1 MQRNSELIIDPR
13 GQEDLRRQI
22 AALAASY
29 TPEWRFNP
37 EDPDIGTTI
46 ALIFAGQ
53 MADNIQRLN
62 QVMGKYHT
70 EFVNML
76 GISLLPAY
84 PASGVAVFSVIQD
97 TVPGVPLPKGTK
109 LLGRGTEVGDEPVV
123 FETMGDVYLTAARLT
138 DIISISS
145 HFGKIIPLLG
155 GPQQV
160 QILPLSI
167 PGEEAPLQA
176 GRAGAISLFDYTL
189 PGVERNAAV
198 LYHQNVFD
206 TAPGASIHLR
216 LTGVGE
222 SGAAVE
228 RLSDAEHY
236 RWSYRSPEGLTP
248 FSSVQVEDGA
258 LVLDKSEEGSEPL
271 NFDGAAYDL
280 ICVEALSP
288 VAEPVTL
295 SQIQLAS
302 SCQDA
307 PPAFLCHNDQDL
319 EPDRFLPFGDTASL
333 FDECYIGHDRIFSQ
347 RGALITMDF
356 TLSSQQR
363 LVTFTPQQQADE
375 LKIIKRKP
383 RAIQFET
390 AATSPQTVS
399 LDYFNGLGWRK
410 LPCLHDWS
418 TLFDGEHP
426 GQVSIAFRCPDDWQS
441 TVIGG
446 YQQRCI
452 RLRVLRAD
460 NCYLQPCMHTMPVVE
475 NLRLSYRYDQDWKLP
490 NLLQAIRGTRI
501 TDLTA
506 PLLSGTPVTL
516 FQPLP
521 YPGNALYL
529 GFDQRPA
536 GAPVSLLFDV
546 AESVHFQ
553 NAPIQFE
560 YSSYSGWKP
569 LKVIDNTQNMSS
581 AGTVLFMPPSDMA
594 PLPVEGIARFWLRLV
609 DAENIYV
616 DQERHHPLIR
626 SILPNAVEI
635 QNIETLE
642 PEPFYLTAP
651 GPNMTFPLA
660 AQNILSAQVFVNE
673 RDKLS
678 LPMMQQ
684 LIQERPEDVQVEYDF
699 LGNISSFF
707 VRWTEVESFDN
718 STPTD
723 RHYTIDRMNNTISF
737 GDGVNVSIPSAR
749 DEVAFTVQAVCCKG
763 KGGNLPR
770 GAVNALRGHM
780 LYVDSIYNP
789 IATYAG
795 SDLEDLDSAHRRG
808 ANILSGRGRLVS
820 QVDFV
825 REVRAF
831 SNAIDKVKC
840 VPGVDMDGLPD
851 PRLVTIAIMMRD
863 YADGSYSF
871 NGLKD
876 RLRRQLLA
884 RSEATLESDCLI
896 LSEPVYVS
904 ISLTI
909 WAQAE
914 DAHRSFELQTLIQE
928 AVDRFLDPLEREDS
942 RGWDIGVLPTQ
953 SQLGMLLHALRG
965 PGHVLRFLATARY
978 VDRFGTHER
987 SLDELPDNPFLIGVP
1002 GQHRIYVELPQ

>member
-13 GQEDLRRQI
+13 GQDDLRRQI
-22 AALAASY
+22 AGLAASY

-53 MADNIQRLN
+53 TADNIARLN

-109 LLGRGTEVGDEPVV
+109 LLGRGVEAGDEPVV
-123 FETMGDVYLTAARLT
+123 FETLGDVYLTAAQLT

-155 GPQQV
+155 GPRQI
-160 QILPLSI
+160 QILPS
-167 PGEEAPLQA
+167 PSTEGAVPTAA
-176 GRAGAISLFDYTL
+176 GGAISLFDYTL
-189 PGVERNAAV
+189 PGVERNAVV

-206 TAPGASIHLR
+206 TAPGASIRLR
-216 LTGVGE
+216 MAGVGN
-222 SGAAVE
+222 GTNPVE
-228 RLSDAEHY
+228 RLADTGHY
-236 RWSYRSPEGLTP
+236 RWSYRSPAGLTP
-248 FSSVQVEDGA
+248 FSSVEVQDGV
-258 LVLDKSEEGSEPL
+258 LVLDKDEGSEPL
-271 NFDGAAYDL
+271 DMDGAAYDL
-280 ICVEALSP
+280 ICVEAL
-288 VAEPVTL
+288 EPVSEPLTL
-295 SQIQLAS
+295 SQIRMAS

-307 PPAFLCHNDQDL
+307 SPTFLCHNDQDL
-319 EPDRFLPFGDTASL
+319 EPGRFLPFGETASL

-347 RGALITMDF
+347 RGALVTLDF

-383 RAIQFET
+383 RVIQFDT
-390 AATSPQTVS
+390 AATSPQAVS
-399 LDYFNGLGWRK
+399 LDYFNGLGWRR

-418 TLFDGEHP
+418 ALFDGEHP
-426 GQVSIAFRCPDDWQS
+426 GQASIAFRCPDDWQS
-441 TVIGG
+441 IVVGG
-446 YQQRCI
+446 YNQRCI
-452 RLRVLRAD
+452 RLRITRAD

-475 NLRLSYRYDQDWKLP
+475 NLRLSYRYDQEWKLP
-490 NLLQAIRGTRI
+490 NLLQSIQGTRI

-553 NAPIQFE
+553 GAPLQFE

-581 AGTVLFMPPSDMA
+581 AGTVLFMPPPDMA
-594 PLPVEGIARFWLRLV
+594 PYPVEGISRYWLRLV
-609 DAENIYV
+609 DAENAYLE
-616 DQERHHPLIR
+616 QERHHPLIR
-626 SILPNAVEI
+626 SVLPNAVEI
-635 QNIETLE
+635 QNVETLE

-651 GPNMTFPLA
+651 GPNMTFPLS
-660 AQNILSAQVFVNE
+660 AQNILSAEVFVNE

-678 LPMMQQ
+678 QPLMQQ
-684 LIQERPEDVQVEYDF
+684 MLREHPDDVRVEYNF
-699 LGNISSFF
+699 LGDISSFF
-707 VRWTEVESFDN
+707 VRWTEVENFD
-718 STPTD
+718 SSAPSD
-723 RHYTIDRMNNTISF
+723 RHYVIDRMNNTISF

-749 DEVAFTVQAVCCKG
+749 DGVAFTVQAVCCKG
-763 KGGNLPR
+763 KQGNLPR

-795 SDLEDLDSAHRRG
+795 SDIESLESAHQRG

-840 VPGVDMDGLPD
+840 IPGLDMDGRRD

-876 RLRRQLLA
+876 RLRRQLLS
-884 RSEATLESDCLI
+884 RCEATLESECLI

-904 ISLTI
+904 ISLTV

-928 AVDRFLDPLEREDS
+928 AVDAYLDPLERDGAG
-942 RGWDIGVLPTQ
+942 GWDIGVLPTQ
-953 SQLGMLLHALRG
+953 SQLSMLLHALRG
-965 PGHVLRFLATARY
+965 PGRVIRFLATARY
-978 VDRFGTHER
+978 VDRSGTHER
-987 SLDELPDNPFLIGVP
+987 SLDELPHNPFLIGVP